1 MPALSLRLLAL
12 SPHGTRL
19 RPGASPDSFS
29 LYSREDLWHLS
40 IQLLPPDGTGFCQVQ
55 RLACSWDT
63 PFSAGETTVHSS
75 DWSVITYLQ
84 HKLSLSLSLQHQLP
98 LSERKRK

>member
-1 MPALSLRLLAL
+1 LPALSLRLLAL
-12 SPHGTRL
+12 APPGTRL

-40 IQLLPPDGTGFCQVQ
+40 IQHLPPDGTGFCQAQ

-63 PFSAGETTVHSS
+63 PFSSGETTVHSS
-75 DWSVITYLQ
+75 DWSVIVYLQ
-84 HKLSLSLSLQHQLP
+84 RQLSLQLP